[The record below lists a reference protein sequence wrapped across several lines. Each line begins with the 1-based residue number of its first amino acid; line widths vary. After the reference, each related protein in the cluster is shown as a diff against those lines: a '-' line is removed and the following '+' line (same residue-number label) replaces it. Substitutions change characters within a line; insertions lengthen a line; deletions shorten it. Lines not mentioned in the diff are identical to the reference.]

1 MRPLL
6 IALLLMA
13 PLTTTAQESESRTGP
28 LFMKDLVD
36 DGDFFAPWGVGLDFF
51 TMDQDYDIKNMKL
64 DVPLLGG
71 EIDIDPSQVRVSN
84 KLQHYDLK
92 LDAWITPFLNVF
104 GLVGRVDA
112 DTIVDLGSIAVPG
125 LGSLPAFPV
134 TYDGTVWGLG
144 ANFVYGTDRWFG
156 ALNTTWTKSNLSGDF
171 DSSVKSFTI
180 QPRLGLI
187 KNQWTMWV
195 GGMWLDTEEKHK
207 GTFDLN
213 IVGAPPIPV
222 SFDVE
227 LETMDRWNYAA
238 GVGYI
243 FSPKATISFE
253 YGFGDRTHTLFNFTY
268 RF

>member
-1 MRPLL
+1 MRTLL
-6 IALLLMA
+6 LALLLLA
-13 PLTTTAQESESRTGP
+13 PLTTAAQESESSGGP
-28 LFMKDLVD
+28 LFMKHLVD
-36 DGDFFAPWGVGLDFF
+36 EGDFFEPWGVGLDFF
-51 TMDQDYDIKNMKL
+51 TMDQDYDIKTMKL

-71 EIDIDPSQVRVSN
+71 EIDIDPSQVQVSN

-104 GLVGRVDA
+104 GLIGRVDA
-112 DTIVDLGSIAVPG
+112 DTLVDIGSVVVPG

-144 ANFVYGTDRWFG
+144 ANFIYGTDRWFG

-180 QPRLGLI
+180 QPRVGLI

-207 GTFDLN
+207 GTFNLD
-213 IVGAPPIPV
+213 IAGAPPIPV
-222 SFDVE
+222 NFEVE
-227 LETMDRWNYAA
+227 LETMDKWNYAA

-243 FSPKATISFE
+243 FSPKATITFE
-253 YGFGDRTHTLFNFTY
+253 YGFGNRTHTLFNFTY